1 MTTTGTSPQ
10 PTTVRRPFVAAQAG
24 LSLLAASIFLAR
36 GVRTALGDGLP
47 VGQSATPGVVLASAV
62 TLLTLGAAVLALRS
76 TRLAGVPLAAA
87 LVLELVVLDDYV
99 APPRLLAALPLIG
112 GLAVAVVPSTRPSS
126 PSGTPSRARQLLTA
140 LALTLMAPIGFF
152 YLTTG
157 LVAPYPD
164 LFGAYALFAG
174 FVAAAV
180 WLARRRSWWVLA
192 VPPAAAGSWF
202 LMLLLGEALLGWSP

>member
-1 MTTTGTSPQ
+1 MSPQ
-10 PTTVRRPFVAAQAG
+10 PKTVRRPFVAAQSG
-24 LSLLAASIFLAR
+24 LSLLAASVFLVR

-47 VGQSATPGVVLASAV
+47 EGQSATPGVLLATAV
-62 TLLTLGAAVLALRS
+62 TLLALGAAVLALRS
-76 TRLAGVPLAAA
+76 TRLAGIPLAVA
-87 LVLELVVLDDYV
+87 LVLELVVLGDHV

-112 GLAVAVVPSTRPSS
+112 ALAVAVVPTTRPS
-126 PSGTPSRARQLLTA
+126 PPAGGPSRPRQLLTG
-140 LALTLMAPIGFF
+140 LAFALMAPIGFF

-174 FVAAAV
+174 FVTAAV
-180 WLARRRSWWVLA
+180 WLARRRSWWVLV